1 MVELRAGDI
10 HAVFPHS
17 WEARPLPAARYPHQ
31 GFMASPR
38 IAEWDEGRGMVRG
51 MEVYW
56 IDVAEV
62 RIPSD
67 FYYLV
72 ARGPAL
78 GSLGTSEYCR
88 AAKLEVLVDHPPDL
102 TGAAFSPGDYVASA
116 EGTCATQ
123 GKRTRWAYVVAA
135 PGYGPAREIG
145 IPTSGLYVVVAVVSG
160 SRSDV
165 LLRQMMAGARFGNAS
180 ISQIVDLA
188 QGTR

>member
-10 HAVFPHS
+10 HAVFPYS
-17 WEARPLPAARYPHQ
+17 WEARPLPDARYPQQ

-38 IAEWDEGRGMVRG
+38 IADWDEGTGMVRG

-56 IDVAEV
+56 IDIAEV

-78 GSLGTSEYCR
+78 GGLGTSKFCQ

-102 TGAAFSPGDYVASA
+102 TGVDDSPGDYVASG
-116 EGTCATQ
+116 EGTCRNE
-123 GKRTRWAYVVAA
+123 GRRTRWAYVVAA

-145 IPTSGLYVVVAVVSG
+145 IPTSGLYVVVAIVAG
-160 SRSDV
+160 SRS
-165 LLRQMMAGARFGNAS
+165 GN
-180 ISQIVDLA
+180 
-188 QGTR
+188 R